1 VLMIKKIESCEIK
14 DAKGNVIMQFNNN
27 PSVTFTLDEISSVL
41 DAVEPAQPR
50 ASAHEAREALRK
62 FCISLTE
69 VNRGL
74 KKASDVL
81 SELADKWNEIGN
93 IYAITPDEVAQGL
106 LRAQTPDTT
115 VTPNENEVYNFLEQ
129 NAYDEDFHI

>member
-1 VLMIKKIESCEIK
+1 MIKKIESCEIK

>member
-1 VLMIKKIESCEIK
+1 MIKNIESCEIK

-27 PSVTFTLDEISSVL
+27 PSVTFTLDEIGSVL
-41 DAVEPAQPR
+41 DEVKPVQPR
-50 ASAHEAREALRK
+50 ASAREAGEALRK
-62 FCISLTE
+62 AFISLTE
-69 VNRGL
+69 ANGEF

-81 SELADKWNEIGN
+81 SELADKWSEIGN
-93 IYAITPDEVAQGL
+93 INPITPDEVAQGL

>member
-1 VLMIKKIESCEIK
+1 MIKKIESCEIK

-27 PSVTFTLDEISSVL
+27 PSVTFTLDEINSVL
-41 DAVEPAQPR
+41 DVVEPVQPR

-69 VNRGL
+69 VNREL

-93 IYAITPDEVAQGL
+93 IYAITPDEVAQGM

-115 VTPNENEVYNFLEQ
+115 VTPNENEVCNFLEQ